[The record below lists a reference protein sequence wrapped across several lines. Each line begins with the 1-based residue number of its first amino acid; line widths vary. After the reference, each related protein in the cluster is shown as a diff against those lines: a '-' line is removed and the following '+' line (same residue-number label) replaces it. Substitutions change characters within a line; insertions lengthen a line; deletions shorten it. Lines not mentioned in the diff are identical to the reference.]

1 VLDDIGLMQA
11 FLPTLR
17 SHFAIAENY
26 RPRRDAKVAI
36 PIVAIGGESD
46 PHIDPGALASWADAT
61 ASTFESVLVPG
72 DHFHVAAPAALA
84 GTIRRILS
92 PTRA

>member
-1 VLDDIGLMQA
+1 MEA
-11 FLPTLR
+11 FLPALR

-26 RPRRDAKVAI
+26 RPLRDPKVSA
-36 PIVAIGGESD
+36 PIVAFGGDSD
-46 PHIDPGALASWADAT
+46 PHIDAAALGSWADAT

-84 GTIRRILS
+84 VAIRRVLS
-92 PTRA
+92 PLHA